1 MKFILTIA
9 VWIVTAGIVFFFFAY
24 RGVERAET
32 GHAQFAAEREITID
46 ITTTFITAKDHFALD
61 IGEKQKGFTVLL
73 DGKKIYETDSG
84 VTKGVPVELKAV
96 KASDGKHEITVNAS
110 PVSDGGANAVRI
122 RALVNGNVVSEDTQ
136 WFDDGQEI
144 VAALRFETG
153 KNNGQQ

>member
-24 RGVERAET
+24 RGTERAGE
-32 GHAQFAAEREITID
+32 AVASFAAEREITVE
-46 ITTTFITAKDHFALD
+46 ITTTFSTAEDPFALN
-61 IGEKQKGFTVLL
+61 IGEKSKGFTVLL
-73 DGKKIYETDSG
+73 DGKKIYETDSA
-84 VTKGVPVELKAV
+84 VTKGVALVLKAEHV
-96 KASDGKHEITVNAS
+96 ADGKHEVTVNAS
-110 PVSDGGANAVRI
+110 PVSDGGANAVRM
-122 RALVNGNVVSEDTQ
+122 RALENGNEITGDTQ

>member
-9 VWIVTAGIVFFFFAY
+9 VWVVTAGIVFFFFAY
-24 RGVERAET
+24 RGTERTEHVQT
-32 GHAQFAAEREITID
+32 FAGEKREVTID
-46 ITTTFITAKDHFALD
+46 ITTTFATAKDPFALD
-61 IGEKQKGFTVLL
+61 IGEKQRGFTVLL

-84 VTKGVPVELKAV
+84 VTKGVPLELKA
-96 KASDGKHEITVNAS
+96 AGAADGTHEITVNAS

-122 RALVNGNVVSEDTQ
+122 RVLADGNVLSEDTQ

-153 KNNGQQ
+153 KSNGQQ